1 MREVNKVVFRFSELL
16 KYQFESFIDFYD
28 YEECEKIME
37 EDDEEQ
43 LIDNSSTGSDHFSPP
58 KQELG
63 RSVLIALD
71 GLRAIMAKN
80 SGQLPI

>member
-43 LIDNSSTGSDHFSPP
+43 LIDNSSTGSDHFLPP